1 MLMKE
6 IVLEARRNL
15 ARANRILYLKG
26 IVDGFGHVSCRHP
39 EIAGHYLISC
49 NRAPNLVK
57 EADIVELD
65 EESNPVGGDTRRL
78 YLERFIHG
86 EIYRTRP
93 DVQAVV
99 HSHSAAMITIAATDV
114 SVKPMFHMAGFLTR
128 TAKFDIREATGR
140 ETDMLIRDHDLGRHL
155 ADTLGPASAVL
166 MVGHGSTMVGT
177 SLEEAIYRAVYAEVN
192 AGMQL
197 GAMRVSDRVRY
208 LSETESDLATETNRG
223 QLKRCWDLWCEEVD
237 IDA

>member
-1 MLMKE
+1 MSD
-6 IVLEARRNL
+6 IVREARRDL

-26 IVDGFGHVSCRHP
+26 VVDGFGHVSCRHP
-39 EIAGHYLISC
+39 EIPGHYLISC

-65 EESNPVGGDTRRL
+65 AESNPTGGDTRRL

-93 DVQAVV
+93 DVRAVV
-99 HSHSAAMITIAATDV
+99 HSHSTAMITIGATDV
-114 SVKPMFHMAGFLTR
+114 QIRPMFHMAGFLTR
-128 TAKFDIREATGR
+128 AAKFDIREATGR
-140 ETDMLIRDHDLGRHL
+140 ETDMLIRDHELGRHL
-155 ADTLGPASAVL
+155 AETLGPASTVL
-166 MVGHGSTMVGT
+166 MAGHGATMVGT

-197 GAMRVSDRVRY
+197 GAMRVSGNVRY
-208 LSETESDLATETNRG
+208 LSETESDLATEANRG
-223 QLKRCWDLWCEEVD
+223 QLKRCWDLWCAEVD
-237 IDA
+237 IDD

>member
-1 MLMKE
+1 MND
-6 IVLEARRNL
+6 IVRQARRDL

-26 IVDGFGHVSCRHP
+26 VVDGFGHVSCRHP
-39 EIAGHYLISC
+39 GSAGHYLISC

-65 EESNPVGGDTRRL
+65 ADSNPVGGDDRRL
-78 YLERFIHG
+78 YLERYIHG

-93 DVQAVV
+93 DVHAIV
-99 HSHSAAMITIAATDV
+99 HSHSTAMITIGATDV
-114 SVKPMFHMAGFLTR
+114 RIRPMFHMAGFLTR

-140 ETDMLIRDHDLGRHL
+140 DTDMLIRDPELGRYL
-155 ADTLGPASAVL
+155 AHALGPASTVL
-166 MVGHGSTMVGT
+166 MAGHGATMVGG

-197 GAMRVSDRVRY
+197 GAMQVSGNVRY
-208 LSETESDLATETNRG
+208 LSEAESDLATETNRG
-223 QLKRCWDLWCEEVD
+223 QLKRCWDLWCAEVD
-237 IDA
+237 IDE